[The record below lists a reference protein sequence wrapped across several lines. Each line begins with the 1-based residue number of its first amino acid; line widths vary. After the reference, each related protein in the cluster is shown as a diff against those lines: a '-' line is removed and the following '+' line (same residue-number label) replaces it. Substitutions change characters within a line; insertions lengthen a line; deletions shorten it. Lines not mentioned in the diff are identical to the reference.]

1 MQTES
6 CSRDKEGIEPV
17 LLVVDGAEWRFSIVG
32 VDRIGPAL
40 LVRICLSGPEECA
53 VAVQISG
60 NFIIRTTAMQIL
72 DAVCAWLLS
81 REGQTEGVIEIGTD
95 DLRVGRTPLAH

>member
-1 MQTES
+1 MQIES
-6 CSRDKEGIEPV
+6 SKGNNGIEPV

-32 VDRIGPAL
+32 VDRMGPAL
-40 LVRICLSGPEECA
+40 LVRILLSGPEECA

-60 NFIIRTTAMQIL
+60 NFIIGTTAMQIL

-81 REGQTEGVIEIGTD
+81 REGQTEGVIDIGIS
-95 DLRVGRTPLAH
+95 DLVGRHTPLAH